1 MVNERS
7 DALPTPDEWA
17 AIKREGTVDSS
28 STDEANISAELVQAI
43 IDAARDGVPN
53 EACGLLAAAAYVAD
67 GGAPTR
73 YIPMRNAA
81 ESTYRYLI
89 DPEEQLKVWMELEDN
104 GEVPWGIVHSHV
116 ASPAVPSATDVGLAY
131 FPDSLYL
138 VCSLADADRPTIR
151 AWSIVDGT
159 VTEVPLAVVEGTPG

>member
-1 MVNERS
+1 MVNERG

-17 AIKREGTVDSS
+17 SIKRDGTAGGTAAGEVS
-28 STDEANISAELVQAI
+28 ISAELIQAI
-43 IDAARDGVPN
+43 IDAAREGVPN
-53 EACGLLAAAAYVAD
+53 EACGLLAAPSYA
-67 GGAPTR
+67 GESGSPTR

-81 ESTYRYLI
+81 ESPFRYLI

-116 ASPAVPSATDVGLAY
+116 ASPAVPSATDVGLAF

-138 VCSLADADRPTIR
+138 VCSLAEADRPTVR

-159 VTEVPLAVVEGTPG
+159 VTEVPVGITQS